1 MSNVHELYTKD
12 NYTIQRSMNIEE
24 KLYAELQ
31 EILYKEY
38 HATISELVNYC
49 IERLLLEDKE
59 IYYYKKPDGEIVIY
73 RSIMFRRNNIEALQ
87 KIKNSTGISMTRLVN
102 LAIKEFIDEYNKK

>member
-59 IYYYKKPDGEIVIY
+59 IYYYNSGGILFFGGGQPFY
-73 RSIMFRRNNIEALQ
+73 RP
-87 KIKNSTGISMTRLVN
+87 
-102 LAIKEFIDEYNKK
+102 